1 MKFPGLCTTLF
12 LVLFWTFGAGAAQSP
27 ELIPFWNT
35 SDESN
40 ASSIDHSSWQELLN
54 VYLDAEHASGIHRF
68 NYAALK
74 DSEDDQQSL
83 RKYLM
88 SLTSLDPRQYARQ
101 EQLAYWINLYNALT
115 VYVVTGRYP
124 VESIR
129 EIKSGLINFGP
140 WDKELIIIQGQK
152 LTLNNI
158 EHGILRPIW
167 RDPRLHFAINCASIG
182 CPNLSPEVYRSDNLE
197 RLLEEGSSDYVN
209 HPRGVSIEGDRLT
222 VSSLFDW
229 WKDDFGGTDEAV
241 LEHLKKYAEPD
252 LAEQLLKFTEFDD
265 DYDWNLNE
273 P

>member
-54 VYLDAEHASGIHRF
+54 VYLDAKHASGIHRF

-83 RKYLM
+83 RKYLV

-229 WKDDFGGTDEAV
+229 WKDDLVARTRLF
-241 LEHLKKYAEPD
+241 LSISRSMQNPIS
-252 LAEQLLKFTEFDD
+252 
-265 DYDWNLNE
+265 LNSS
-273 P
+273 